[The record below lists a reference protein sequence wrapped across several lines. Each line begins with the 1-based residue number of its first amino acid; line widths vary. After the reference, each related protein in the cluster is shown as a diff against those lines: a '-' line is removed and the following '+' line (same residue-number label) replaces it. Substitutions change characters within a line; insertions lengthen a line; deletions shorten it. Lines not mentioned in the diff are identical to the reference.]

1 MRTSIDPR
9 TKVFRNSREVSIEIN
24 IFRWGAI
31 NKVNNGKGTLFW
43 KDTWLGDVP
52 LSIKY
57 HKFFEKCGE
66 KDALVADYFVEDD
79 WEVDL
84 LRPLMSGDLYSWGE
98 FMGDL

>member
-1 MRTSIDPR
+1 M
-9 TKVFRNSREVSIEIN
+9 E
-24 IFRWGAI
+24 
-31 NKVNNGKGTLFW
+31 NGLFFW

-84 LRPLMSGDLYSWGE
+84 LRPLSTGDLHSWEE
-98 FMGDL
+98 FMGICRIVV

>member
-1 MRTSIDPR
+1 M
-9 TKVFRNSREVSIEIN
+9 E
-24 IFRWGAI
+24 
-31 NKVNNGKGTLFW
+31 NGLFFW

-84 LRPLMSGDLYSWGE
+84 LRPLMSGDLHSWGE
-98 FMGDL
+98 FMGDLQNCCLTQGIDYNLGVR